1 MKYII
6 DTHALLWFQS
16 NDNKLSEKAKKLI
29 SENDI
34 YISIVSFWEI
44 AIKISIEKLK
54 LNKTILQLMQQA
66 QIDNIT
72 TLGIT
77 QVHIETVAKLPFFH
91 RDPFDRMLISQA
103 ISENIPI
110 ISADI
115 KFDLYNRVQ
124 RIW

>member
-16 NDNKLSEKAKKLI
+16 NDNQLSEKAKQLI

>member
-16 NDNKLSEKAKKLI
+16 NDNKLSEKAKQLI